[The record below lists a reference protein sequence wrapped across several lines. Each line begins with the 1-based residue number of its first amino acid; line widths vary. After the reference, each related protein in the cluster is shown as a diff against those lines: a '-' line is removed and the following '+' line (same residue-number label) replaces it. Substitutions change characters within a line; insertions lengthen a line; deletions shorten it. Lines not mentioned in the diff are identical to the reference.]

1 MKKKKIEHYSDKE
14 ALEFHNSNKSGKIEI
29 IPSKPMTTKRD
40 LALAYSPGVAAP
52 VRAISENPD
61 AAYDYT
67 SKGNLV
73 AVISNGSAILGMGNL
88 GALASKPVMEGKAV
102 LFKRFA
108 DINSIDIEIDSSD
121 SIEIINSIKNI
132 AGSFGG
138 INLEDIAAPDC
149 FVIEE
154 KLKKILDIPVFHDD
168 QHGTA
173 IITTAALIN
182 ALDISKKSIKKIKV
196 VVNGAGASAIA
207 CTNLLKNTGVLKK
220 NIIMLDSKGVLYRG
234 RKNLNQWKSAHAI
247 ETKKR
252 TLDEAIDGADVFLG
266 LSSKSILSKKMV
278 KKMAKNPIIFACA
291 NPDPE
296 ITPEEVEEVRDD
308 AIIATGRS
316 DYPNQVNNLIGFPYI
331 FRGALDVRA
340 KTINEEMKV
349 AAAKAIA
356 SLARERVPDEV
367 VAAMGGDRPTYGKEY
382 IIPSTFDPRL
392 ISVIPLAVAKAAI
405 KSGVARKK
413 IKNFETY
420 ADQLK
425 QRLDPSVT
433 IMQGINSQIKKTQKR
448 IVFTDGEDQNTL
460 KAAIAFKKNSLGI
473 PILVANEKI
482 VKKRLQE
489 IGYGENFDI
498 EIVKSKSKEKR
509 GKYLKYIFKK
519 LHGDK
524 GELEPD
530 VYASYLKDCER
541 IIKNDRVVWGSCMV
555 SCGDA
560 DAMVTGNTRRYGQ
573 SLDKVLKVVDSRPGE
588 IMFGLNMIVNKGR
601 TIFIGD
607 TSVHEYPT
615 SAQMA
620 EIAIS
625 ASRVVRL
632 FGFNPKVA
640 FLSHSTFGQPIT
652 SRTKHIRDAVD
663 ILKEK
668 KVDFKFDGDMQP
680 DVALNEEYKELY
692 PSSEIVGNANVLI
705 MPGQHSAA
713 ISYKIMKTL
722 GDAKVIG
729 PLLIG
734 LGEAIEIAPLRSST
748 SDILNLASVAA
759 YSAGVIDYNKK
770 N

>member
-1 MKKKKIEHYSDKE
+1 MKKNKIEHYSDKE
-14 ALEFHNSNKSGKIEI
+14 ALDFHHKKKSGKIEI
-29 IPSKPMTTKRD
+29 ISSKPMTTKRD

-52 VRAISENPD
+52 VKAISKNPE

-108 DINSIDIEIDSSD
+108 DINSIDIEIDSS
-121 SIEIINSIKNI
+121 SPEEIIKSIKSI
-132 AGSFGG
+132 SGSFGG

-149 FVIEE
+149 FIIEE
-154 KLKKILDIPVFHDD
+154 KLKKLLDIPVFHDD

-207 CTNLLKNTGVLKK
+207 CTNLLKKTGVPSK
-220 NIIMLDSKGVLYRG
+220 NITMLDSKGVIYKG
-234 RKNLNQWKSAHAI
+234 RDNINEWKVSHAI
-247 ETKKR
+247 DTKKR
-252 TLDEAIDGADVFLG
+252 TLADAIIGADVFLG
-266 LSSKSILSKKMV
+266 LSSKSILSKEMVGKMS
-278 KKMAKNPIIFACA
+278 KNPIIFACA

-296 ITPEEVEEVRDD
+296 ITPEEVEEVRKD

-340 KTINEEMKV
+340 KTINEEMKI
-349 AAAKAIA
+349 AAASAIA

-367 VAAMGGDRPTYGKEY
+367 VAAMGGDRPSYGKDY

-392 ISVIPLAVAKAAI
+392 ISVIPVAVAKAAM
-405 KSGVARKK
+405 KTGVARKK
-413 IKNFETY
+413 IDNFETY
-420 ADQLK
+420 SEQLK
-425 QRLDPSVT
+425 QRLDPTVT
-433 IMQGINSQIKKTQKR
+433 IMQGINSQIKKNQKR
-448 IVFTDGEDQNTL
+448 VVFADGEDEETL
-460 KAAIAFKKNSLGI
+460 KAAIAFKKGGLGI
-473 PILVANEKI
+473 PIIVAKEEI
-482 VKKRLQE
+482 IKKKLKE
-489 IGYGENFDI
+489 IGYSENLDI
-498 EIVKSKSKEKR
+498 EIINSKNKNLRE
-509 GKYLKYIFKK
+509 KYLKYLFEK
-519 LHGDK
+519 LHRKEGLLERDCDK
-524 GELEPD
+524 L
-530 VYASYLKDCER
+530 VR
-541 IIKNDRVVWGSCMV
+541 NDRVIWSSCMV
-555 SCGDA
+555 ECGDA
-560 DAMVTGNTRRYGQ
+560 DAMVTGNTRRYSS
-573 SLDKVLKVVDSRPGE
+573 SLKKVIKVVDARPGE
-588 IMFGLNMIVNKGR
+588 IMFGLNMIVNKGK
-601 TIFIGD
+601 TVFIAD
-607 TSVHEYPT
+607 TTVHEYPT
-615 SAQMA
+615 SKQMA

-632 FGFNPKVA
+632 FGFDPKVA

-663 ILKEK
+663 ILKSM

-680 DVALNEEYKELY
+680 DVALSEEYRDLY
-692 PSSEIVGNANVLI
+692 PFSEIVGKANILV

-713 ISYKIMKTL
+713 IAYKIMKTL
-722 GDAKVIG
+722 GGAKVIG

-734 LGEAIEIAPLRSST
+734 LGRAIEIVPLRSST
-748 SDILNLASVAA
+748 SEILNLASVAA
-759 YSAGVIDYNKK
+759 YSAGVINYGKIN
-770 N
+770 